1 MLLIWYLVLL
11 VAGFAAVVKGADW
24 LVDGAAALARKYR
37 VSDLAIG
44 LSVVAFGTSAPELAV
59 NVLADDEI
67 VFGNVIG
74 SNNFNL
80 LAILGISALISPIL
94 VNRKTIFYELPISVL
109 LIGLFLALCNDS
121 WFGHAENQLSFL
133 DGLLL
138 LICFGL
144 FLWYIAKTSKSE
156 VVLSAAAH
164 HTKKTGIQIAALIL
178 LGLGLLVG
186 GGEVIVVYASKL
198 AAMAGVSETVIG
210 LTIVSMGTSLPE
222 LASSVAAARK
232 NMADMAI
239 GNIVGSNLFNILFI
253 MGVSSLIDIRSYRQE
268 LNVDV
273 MVTWVGTL
281 GLAIVLMAGKNK
293 KLGALH
299 GVALAGSFFLYM
311 LYVMD
316 RELGWW

>member
-1 MLLIWYLVLL
+1 
-11 VAGFAAVVKGADW
+11 VA
-24 LVDGAAALARKYR
+24 
-37 VSDLAIG
+37 SSSAI
-44 LSVVAFGTSAPELAV
+44 SPYTIVRTTGTSTPELAV

-80 LAILGISALISPIL
+80 LAILGVSALISPIM
-94 VNRKTIFYELPISVL
+94 VNRKTIFYELPLSILVFAF
-109 LIGLFLALCNDS
+109 FLALCNDT
-121 WFGHAENQLSFL
+121 WFGHAENQLTFL

-138 LICFGL
+138 LVCFGL
-144 FLWYIAKTSKSE
+144 FLWYIARTGKSE
-156 VVLSAAAH
+156 VIMEA
-164 HTKKTGIQIAALIL
+164 TEDDRKKSGLQMAILII

-186 GGEVIVVYASKL
+186 GGQLIVVYASKL

-232 NMADMAI
+232 NMADIAI
-239 GNIVGSNLFNILFI
+239 GNVVGSNLFNILLI
-253 MGVSSLIDIRSYRQE
+253 MGVSSLIDNRSYSQG

-273 MVTWVGTL
+273 MVCLVGTL
-281 GLAIVLMAGKNK
+281 VLAAVLMAGKHK
-293 KLGALH
+293 KLGGLH
-299 GVALAGSFFLYM
+299 GIGLTASFALYM